1 MVGLREDNAAYLGR
15 AFELLKEAAAG
26 GSADPLALAYLAQF
40 YRDRKDDAHALPLY
54 EQAWRAD
61 PTQSAVAAALG
72 AYWMQL
78 SNLDQAIHFWSR
90 ALSISPALLLVRVN
104 LAEALL
110 RAGRPEEARSVLL
123 KALQFNPASEPAQ
136 NLLNRIAK

>member
-26 GSADPLALAYLAQF
+26 GSADALALAYLAQF
-40 YRDRKDDAHALPLY
+40 YRDRKDDAHALPFY

-61 PTQSAVAAALG
+61 PTQSAVAGALG

-78 SNLDQAIHFWSR
+78 GNSDQAIHFWSR

-110 RAGRPEEARSVLL
+110 RAGLPEEARSVLL
-123 KALQFNPASEPAQ
+123 KALQFNPAFEPAR